1 MLGLKLSVN
10 ITCTYVHLQERSEPL
25 CTENNLAPKYKQSN
39 KTRTSED
46 REYIRNELIKLI
58 SGKFMEAPMPCL
70 VPSPLD
76 HTCFL
81 VIS

>member
-10 ITCTYVHLQERSEPL
+10 ITCTYVHLQERSQPL